1 MAETEIRCLHCGH
14 TEDEHY
20 HSWADCSHEDCICV
34 MFERVRSYPQQR
46 APICITVPCID
57 INEVRL

>member
-20 HSWADCSHEDCICV
+20 HSWADCNHADCICM
-34 MFERVRSYPQQR
+34 MFEPME
-46 APICITVPCID
+46 IEID
-57 INEVRL
+57 DAFYLTKIGNDV

>member
-34 MFERVRSYPQQR
+34 MFE
-46 APICITVPCID
+46 PIEVEID
-57 INEVRL
+57 SEW